1 MAHPPETREKV
12 RRLYIQSQ
20 LSLQIVSSQ
29 CGVSFATAARW
40 KKDAQD
46 SGDDWDKLRAANV
59 LAGNGMEDVGRAIL
73 MGLLVQ
79 YQTTIEQLNVD
90 SQLPPQARV
99 ELLASLSDAF
109 NKSTVASKR
118 VLPETSQ
125 LATAME
131 VITMLSTF
139 ISEHYPKHMEAFV
152 QVLEPFGNEVQ
163 KHYG

>member
-1 MAHPPETREKV
+1 MAHPPETREKL

-29 CGVSFATAARW
+29 CGVSFATASRW
-40 KKDAQD
+40 KREAQD

-59 LAGNGMEDVGRAIL
+59 LASGGMEDVGRAIL

-79 YQTTIEQLNVD
+79 YQATIDQLNINAD
-90 SQLPPQARV
+90 MPPSQRI

-109 NKSTVASKR
+109 NKAVSSSKR
-118 VLPETSQ
+118 ILPETSQ

-131 VITMLSTF
+131 VLTMLSAF
-139 ISEHYPKHMEAFV
+139 ISENHPQHMAAFV
-152 QVLEPFGNEVQ
+152 QLLEPFGNEIQ
-163 KHYG
+163 RHYS

>member
-1 MAHPPETREKV
+1 M
-12 RRLYIQSQ
+12 
-20 LSLQIVSSQ
+20 
-29 CGVSFATAARW
+29 
-40 KKDAQD
+40 
-46 SGDDWDKLRAANV
+46 
-59 LAGNGMEDVGRAIL
+59 
-73 MGLLVQ
+73 
-79 YQTTIEQLNVD
+79 
-90 SQLPPQARV
+90 
-99 ELLASLSDAF
+99 
-109 NKSTVASKR
+109 ASKR

>member
-1 MAHPPETREKV
+1 
-12 RRLYIQSQ
+12 
-20 LSLQIVSSQ
+20 
-29 CGVSFATAARW
+29 
-40 KKDAQD
+40 
-46 SGDDWDKLRAANV
+46 DDWDKLRAANV

-90 SQLPPQARV
+90 SQLPPHARV

-109 NKSTVASKR
+109 NKATVASKR